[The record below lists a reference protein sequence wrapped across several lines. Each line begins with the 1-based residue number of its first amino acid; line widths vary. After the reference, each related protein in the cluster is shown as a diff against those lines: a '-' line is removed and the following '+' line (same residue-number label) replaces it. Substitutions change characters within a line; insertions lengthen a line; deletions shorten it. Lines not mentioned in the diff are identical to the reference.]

1 LDVDMEYFE
10 TVTNNTG
17 SVVAGDGN
25 GDGEVMSDRDAESII
40 EDDSN
45 MTDRY

>member
-1 LDVDMEYFE
+1 LDLDVDMEDFE

-17 SVVAGDGN
+17 SVVASDSE
-25 GDGEVMSDRDAESII
+25 EVMSSRGADSMI